1 MKPFTNLRMN
11 MCIDTFAIIH
21 IYIYIYT
28 RLCHVDVKINT
39 IVYHSMYMCLYIL
52 YVCRPLNLSKHTK
65 FRQYRIPVI
74 SIASTRFFK
83 HVIFYST
90 MFFPHRLMT
99 WCLYYHNF
107 IGCPEG
113 VWMAESA
120 FHIQSHLPSMAHN
133 GRRGLNAAWVAPF
146 NGPLSI

>member
-21 IYIYIYT
+21 IYIYLFMSCRCINKYHCIP
-28 RLCHVDVKINT
+28 LDVYVFIPF
-39 IVYHSMYMCLYIL
+39 YMCVGHWIYQNIL
-52 YVCRPLNLSKHTK
+52 NSPK
-65 FRQYRIPVI
+65 FQQYRIPVI
-74 SIASTRFFK
+74 SIASARCFFT
-83 HVIFYST
+83 VYFFYST

-107 IGCPEG
+107 ICCPEC

-133 GRRGLNAAWVAPF
+133 GRRGLNAACEMRRF
-146 NGPLSI
+146 GR

>member
-21 IYIYIYT
+21 INIYIYT

-65 FRQYRIPVI
+65 FQQYRIPVI
-74 SIASTRFFK
+74 SIASTRFFN

-99 WCLYYHNF
+99 WCLYITTSFVARNVFEWLKVLFICRATYHPWHTT
-107 IGCPEG
+107 GGEDWTPLVRCA
-113 VWMAESA
+113 VLS
-120 FHIQSHLPSMAHN
+120 
-133 GRRGLNAAWVAPF
+133 RR
-146 NGPLSI
+146 